1 MAAINVNN
9 SYTDM
14 KNLTPFKLCVLQ
26 NFPFI
31 EADFDAV
38 TNYQLLCKVVEYLN
52 NVIDN
57 NNKQNDNITQ
67 LEQNFIT
74 LYNYVKDYFD
84 NLDVQNEIN
93 NKLDDMATS
102 GELMQCVFKFMGYVT
117 PEMYGAKG
125 DGVTDDTLAVNNA
138 INSNLIVVGAGTY
151 KITSSIIINSTV
163 DSNKNVFLNTIIAD
177 DNVEYAVNITGL
189 LFDVKINNILTNNS
203 GVHVGGDVIT
213 YNGRIECTYI
223 NSKKYAVVMGGNNS
237 NSPVS
242 QISYYGR
249 YWTYGINCILFDLSN
264 KWVGENAFYNIHM
277 SVGNNSSAGYAFYA
291 DCSNNPMTG
300 LRLYNISLE
309 GCNGGFEILNT
320 GANHSFESLNAFGLR
335 TSEMCVRDNLPLIKL
350 TGSGVVMGNIFADLI
365 KDTSF
370 DTNGYN
376 NDICALLVHGRVNM
390 SDGTVQTEVRLKNS
404 SFTPDFIKEIITTD
418 YGNITFRKN
427 GNLVQLYIN
436 NLTNVKNNDLVISSL
451 PKNFLPTETIA
462 FYNESFESTKYI
474 ITVGASGVLRVSGI
488 SEETT
493 TLHINN
499 AITYFAK

>member
-1 MAAINVNN
+1 MTDINNN
-9 SYTDM
+9 YKAM
-14 KNLTPFKLCVLQ
+14 EVLAPFKLCVLQ

-52 NVIDN
+52 KVIAN
-57 NNKQNDNITQ
+57 SNTQNYNISQ

-93 NKLDDMATS
+93 KKLDEMTSS
-102 GELMQCVFKFMGYVT
+102 GELMQSVFKFMGYVT

-125 DGVTDDTLAVNNA
+125 DGVTDDTTAVNKA
-138 INSNLIVVGAGTY
+138 INSNLIVVGSGAY
-151 KITSSIIINSTV
+151 KITSPIIINSSV
-163 DSNKNVFLNTIIAD
+163 NSNKNVFLNTIVAD
-177 DNVEYAVNITGL
+177 NNVEYAVNITGL
-189 LFDVKINNILTNNS
+189 LFDVKINNIVTNNS
-203 GVHVGGDVIT
+203 GLHVGGDVIT

-223 NSKKYAVVMGGNNS
+223 NSKKYAVVMGGNNAD
-237 NSPVS
+237 SPVS
-242 QISYYGR
+242 QISFYGR
-249 YWTYGINCILFDLSN
+249 YWTYGINCVLFDLTN

-277 SVGNNSSAGYAFYA
+277 SVGNNTSAGYAFYA
-291 DCSNNPMTG
+291 DCSSNPMTG

-320 GANHSFESLNAFGLR
+320 APNSSFETLNAFGLR
-335 TSEMCVRDNLPLIKL
+335 TSEMCVRDNHLLIKL

-370 DTNGYN
+370 DTTGYN
-376 NDICALLVHGRVNM
+376 NDICALLVHGRINM
-390 SDGTVQTEVRLKNS
+390 SDGTVQTDVRLKNS
-404 SFTPDFIKEIITTD
+404 SFTPDFIKEDISTP
-418 YGNITFRKN
+418 YGDVTFRKN
-427 GNLVQLYIN
+427 NKLVQLYIK
-436 NLTNVKNNDLVISSL
+436 NLTNIKNNDILINSL

-462 FYNESFESTKYI
+462 FYNESFEGTKYI
-474 ITVGASGVLRVSGI
+474 ITVGLSGILRVSGI
-488 SEETT
+488 SEEAI

-499 AITYFAK
+499 AISYFAK